1 MKIIIRRYA
10 LVAYV
15 VVLCSACV
23 ILWMLLFIS
32 SDDVVSPFGRIH
44 RTSEDKIILDYG
56 SNGVL
61 SANIDGD
68 NAEGQA
74 GVGRSRPFLLPDSTA
89 LRNMSWGDLSN
100 LYHMYLNVTQI
111 HCSDILRVGH
121 VTDGG
126 WDVCNDKPFA
136 PKAPC
141 VVYSFGIGDDFSF
154 DNAVVRHFGCKV
166 YSFDP
171 SMSMESKQRSDK
183 TFFYKQGIADSDRTL
198 PNGWQMSR
206 FESFRAGLK
215 HMKIPIS
222 IVKLDIEEW
231 EWEVLPDILASGHL
245 ATVNQ
250 LLLELHQCEGCS
262 MYNPQQ
268 EDKEPPRD
276 HYIHMLE
283 LLRDLHNQNFRL
295 FHFHWNS
302 ACNYLSKF
310 TMTQRSACVDVGFVR
325 IS

>member
-1 MKIIIRRYA
+1 MKITIKRYA

-15 VVLCSACV
+15 AVLCSACV
-23 ILWMLLFIS
+23 LLWMLVFIS
-32 SDDVVSPFGRIH
+32 SDDVVSPLGKMH
-44 RTSEDKIILDYG
+44 RTSENDAALDYG
-56 SNGVL
+56 SKNVM
-61 SANIDGD
+61 NPDGD
-68 NAEGQA
+68 NTYGQTR
-74 GVGRSRPFLLPDSTA
+74 GHQVKPVLLPDSTA
-89 LRNMSWGDLSN
+89 LRNMSWQDLSN
-100 LYHMYLNVTQI
+100 LYHTYLNVNQI
-111 HCSDILRVGH
+111 KCSDILRVGH

-126 WDVCNDKPFA
+126 WDVCNDRPYA
-136 PKAPC
+136 PKEPC
-141 VVYSFGIGDDFSF
+141 IVYSFGVGDDFSF
-154 DNAVVRHFGCKV
+154 DDAVVRHFGCKV

-171 SMSMESKQRSDK
+171 SMAMNSKQRSDK
-183 TFFYKQGIADSDRTL
+183 AFFYKQGIADSDRTL

-245 ATVNQ
+245 ASVNQ

-262 MYNPQQ
+262 VYNPQQ

-276 HYIHMLE
+276 RYIHMLE
-283 LLRDLHNQNFRL
+283 LLLELYKQNFRL
-295 FHFHWNS
+295 FHHHPNS
-302 ACNYLSKF
+302 ACVYLSKF
-310 TMTQRSACVDVGFVR
+310 TMTQRSACIDVGFLR